1 MAKLQQSFY
10 LRSDVLA
17 ISRELLGK
25 ALLTR
30 LRLPRELATATA
42 RHARR
47 DTEVVTGG
55 IIVET
60 EAYAGPEDRASH
72 AYGNRRTKRT
82 EIMFAEGGVAYC
94 YLCYG
99 IHCLFNIVTHRA
111 GVPHAILVRAIE
123 PTHGIEIML
132 RRRNKKA
139 LCRDVAGGP
148 GALTRALGIDTSHN
162 GVRLTG
168 NRIWIEDPGVTVAPS
183 TIEASRRVGVH
194 YAGPDARLPWRFRIR
209 NSPWTSKAR

>member
-1 MAKLQQSFY
+1 VAKLQQSFY
-10 LRSDVLA
+10 LRSDVLS

-25 ALLTR
+25 RILTR
-30 LRLPRELATATA
+30 LPMSDAPGTGHSRAVL
-42 RHARR
+42 
-47 DTEVVTGG
+47 TGG
-55 IIVET
+55 TIVET

-82 EIMFAEGGVAYC
+82 EIMYAEGGVAYC

-111 GVPHAILVRAIE
+111 GVPHAVLVRALQ
-123 PTHGIEIML
+123 PTHGVNAML
-132 RRRNKKA
+132 QRREKPS

-148 GALTRALGIDTSHN
+148 GALTVALGINTSHN
-162 GVRLTG
+162 GVSLTG
-168 NRIWIEDPGVTVAPS
+168 TRIWLEDAGITPAQADIES
-183 TIEASRRVGVH
+183 TRRVGVQ
-194 YAGPDARLPWRFRIR
+194 YAGADAQLPWRFRIR